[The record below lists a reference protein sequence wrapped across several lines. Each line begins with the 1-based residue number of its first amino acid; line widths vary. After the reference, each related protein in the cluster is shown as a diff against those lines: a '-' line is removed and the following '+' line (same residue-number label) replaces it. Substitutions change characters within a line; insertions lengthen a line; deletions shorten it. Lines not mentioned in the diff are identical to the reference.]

1 MDEMKHAG
9 VNIVPHSKV
18 CCSHF
23 VSRFFSSFRLLM
35 LPSHLISFSKF
46 LLVHFKVM
54 VLQKF
59 CQMSTVC
66 FGLLGGMLMLMIYS
80 LTKL

>member
-9 VNIVPHSKV
+9 INIVPHSKV

-23 VSRFFSSFRLLM
+23 VSRFFSFRLLM

-54 VLQKF
+54 VLQEF
-59 CQMSTVC
+59 CQRSTVC
-66 FGLLGGMLMLMIYS
+66 FGLLEEMLM
-80 LTKL
+80 